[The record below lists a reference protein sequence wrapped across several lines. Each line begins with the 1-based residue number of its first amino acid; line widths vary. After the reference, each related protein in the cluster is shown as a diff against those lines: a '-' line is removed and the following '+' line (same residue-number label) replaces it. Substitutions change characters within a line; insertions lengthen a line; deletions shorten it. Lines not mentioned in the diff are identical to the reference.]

1 MSHHSFIVQSKS
13 VNDRKQTRVKPN
25 SLLLFC
31 FSVSFLSLCVV
42 HWPGGYEGGESTSNA
57 PPGKSGKIRRRRQS
71 WLMQCC
77 TPRQYC
83 VVDNAC
89 LCICIFVFLSLCICI
104 NPGLCSAVHQGNGG
118 LLTHRQYGNKK
129 QRQRGNRGMWQY
141 LQQMPI
147 LQCEWEFE
155 NNGLVDLKW
164 YNITLD

>member
-1 MSHHSFIVQSKS
+1 MLDILPSILSSAPHPFHVF
-13 VNDRKQTRVKPN
+13 P
-25 SLLLFC
+25 LHLFC
-31 FSVSFLSLCVV
+31 FLFLLLLVICSTLAARRRR
-42 HWPGGYEGGESTSNA
+42 ESTSNA
-57 PPGKSGKIRRRRQS
+57 PLGKSGKIRRRRQS

-129 QRQRGNRGMWQY
+129 QRQRGNRGMWLTTDANLTVQVG
-141 LQQMPI
+141 I
-147 LQCEWEFE
+147 
-155 NNGLVDLKW
+155 
-164 YNITLD
+164 